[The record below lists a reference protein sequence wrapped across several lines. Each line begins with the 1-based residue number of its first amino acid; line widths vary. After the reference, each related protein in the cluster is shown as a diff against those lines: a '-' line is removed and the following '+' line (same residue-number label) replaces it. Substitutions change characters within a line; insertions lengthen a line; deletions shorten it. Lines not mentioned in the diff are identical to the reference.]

1 MEGNQRI
8 IQDLIKR
15 VLQDKTLLEKLLD
28 NPIETVQNKYP
39 TISEEDARVISIKLI
54 DKVNNIARPD
64 IRRSF
69 WQMIIFWVGV
79 ILLTAAFGFEIYE
92 KIARNET
99 WQYVAITAVIAIIA
113 AGTMLTSI
121 VLKH

>member
-28 NPIETVQNKYP
+28 NPIETVQNMYP